1 LLAPLVSQFTA
12 SFIASCPIRWIPL
25 CQPFRPNPVYESKPL
40 DHDANGEDVVC
51 EEAGLAVVVVV
62 AVPAV
67 PDAAGFTA
75 EAAWLVN

>member
-1 LLAPLVSQFTA
+1 M
-12 SFIASCPIRWIPL
+12 
-25 CQPFRPNPVYESKPL
+25 YESKPL

-75 EAAWLVN
+75 EAAWLVNGVTRELRDWNIDIKGLPATEELCNRLDFFLPS